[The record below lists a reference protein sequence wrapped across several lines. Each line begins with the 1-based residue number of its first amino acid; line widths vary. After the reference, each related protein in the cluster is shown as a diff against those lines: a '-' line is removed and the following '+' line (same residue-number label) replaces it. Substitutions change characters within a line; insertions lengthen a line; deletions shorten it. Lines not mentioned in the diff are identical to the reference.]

1 MSALPPIAIK
11 LQTSREVR
19 FVPISDSSR
28 TSRHFR
34 KVPRNEPAL
43 AGGRWRRDRAHCVY
57 RSNHLIERR

>member
-34 KVPRNEPAL
+34 KVPIAEGTYQRNEL
-43 AGGRWRRDRAHCVY
+43 F
-57 RSNHLIERR
+57 